1 MSSYETHKG
10 ILKKVDTDNVRQYLF
25 DLTNDKEFLNANY
38 NVSELLKSQENE
50 LKGKTI
56 YKVIENRKE
65 AIKKAI
71 EESKEGDVIFISG
84 RGNKEVFC
92 KSEYK
97 IELFKDSDVVK
108 EIIKGR

>member
-1 MSSYETHKG
+1 MKWAYSYFIKN
-10 ILKKVDTDNVRQYLF
+10 TDKIYVT
-25 DLTNDKEFLNANY
+25 TNDYANS

-65 AIKKAI
+65 TIKKAI

-84 RGNKEVFC
+84 RGNKKVFS
-92 KSEYK
+92 KSHNNVELYLDKDIVLQK
-97 IELFKDSDVVK
+97 IREKDNANK
-108 EIIKGR
+108 I